1 MPRQARPDYE
11 NAVHHVMGR
20 GIEKRPIFTC
30 QKDRSEF
37 LDRMGAVC
45 PECGLEI
52 YAWSLMPN
60 HFHLLLRRKKQKLG
74 HGMRRLLCGYAS
86 WFNRRY
92 ERSGRLFQGRYKSK
106 LVETERYLARLVRY
120 IHLNPVIAGM
130 VDLEMLESYPWTG
143 HRPLMGRGELCC
155 QNTSAVLA
163 FFGDSESSARGG
175 LSDYMSAKDPEPEE
189 LGRWCWTLS
198 FGERK
203 RNCHV
208 AAIGSEEFRRSI
220 AMRSEPG
227 ASSTRSSN
235 PGHLASAM
243 DDLCRKMGVSP
254 ARIRGGAK
262 GGSLSRV
269 RAAISFLGTIVLGL
283 TTTQVSRHIGV
294 SQQSV
299 SKSVSRGRR
308 ILADNPDL
316 RSRLISILNNK

>member
-1 MPRQARPDYE
+1 MPRLARPDYE
-11 NAVHHVMGR
+11 DAVHHVMGR

-30 QKDRSEF
+30 DRDRSEF
-37 LDRMGAVC
+37 LDRMEAVC

-60 HFHLLLRRKKQKLG
+60 HFHLLLRRKRQKLG

-120 IHLNPVIAGM
+120 IHLNPVKAGM
-130 VDLEMLESYPWTG
+130 TDLETLESYPWTG
-143 HRPLMGRGELCC
+143 HRALMGTVKLSC
-155 QNTSAVLA
+155 QNTSEVLA
-163 FFGDSESSARGG
+163 FFGDSESSGRKS
-175 LSDYMSAKDPEPEE
+175 LSEYMSVEDPEPEE

-203 RNCHV
+203 RKCHV

-227 ASSTRSSN
+227 ARSTRVGN

-243 DDLCRKMGVSP
+243 DDLCREMGASP

-262 GGSLSRV
+262 GGRLSEV
-269 RAAISFLGTIVLGL
+269 RAVISFLGTVVLGL

-299 SKSVSRGRR
+299 SKSVARGRR
-308 ILADNPDL
+308 ILTGNRDM
-316 RSRLISILNNK
+316 RSRLISMLTNK